1 MPTSAKDLVSS
12 YGHALDFDRLLA
24 TPKTIAICW
33 SVAALLILASGV
45 PDMVE
50 TTRSPTRDGAPQRGR
65 LAHDPVRANLSS
77 AEPARH
83 CAPS

>member
-33 SVAALLILASGV
+33 CVAALLTLASGL
-45 PDMVE
+45 PITLE
-50 TTRSPTRDGAPQRGR
+50 TIRSLACGAASQHDR
-65 LAHDPVRANLSS
+65 LADDPVRVNLT
-77 AEPARH
+77 AVAAQR
-83 CAPS
+83 PSRG